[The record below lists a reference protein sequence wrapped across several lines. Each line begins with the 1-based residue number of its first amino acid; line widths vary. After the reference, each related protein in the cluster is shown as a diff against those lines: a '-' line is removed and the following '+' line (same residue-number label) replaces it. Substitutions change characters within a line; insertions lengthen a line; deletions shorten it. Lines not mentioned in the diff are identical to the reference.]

1 NPTAPLA
8 HAMNGQL
15 TGTPG
20 SPRPLYHLLM
30 NQMLSAGLHSNWW
43 LNTGPMKPEDLAAV
57 NGPAE
62 RLGGLFNEMAPRGH
76 DTALLWSF
84 TEIGMREKE
93 VTAKESHKKDGEQIK
108 LLLPLPEKGEKDA
121 EISTSAYE
129 VGGTYTMQVLHL
141 HQAIRRAGYAAEIV
155 HEK

>member
-1 NPTAPLA
+1 
-8 HAMNGQL
+8 
-15 TGTPG
+15 
-20 SPRPLYHLLM
+20 
-30 NQMLSAGLHSNWW
+30 
-43 LNTGPMKPEDLAAV
+43 
-57 NGPAE
+57 
-62 RLGGLFNEMAPRGH
+62 GGLFNEMAPRGH

-129 VGGTYTMQVLHL
+129 VGGTYTMQALHL
-141 HQAIRRAGYAAEIV
+141 HQAIRRAGYAEEIV
-155 HEK
+155 HEKLLPRGVLKNYKTLVLVGQTFDFPPEVRQAIDAFEKSGGKVVTDRSTTVKFATPVVFD